1 MQTTSNYGLKKPEN
15 TDPVNIQ
22 DFNDNA
28 DVIDAALKKK
38 LESESSASDMTT
50 AFSQASS
57 RTNLV
62 SEEAVKTSFG
72 KIMKWFADLKGA
84 AFAAIANNLT
94 TNTAGSVLDA
104 TQGKVLDDKIT
115 VINSSL
121 VSFESESTAKLLTI
135 LAAMKN
141 ESETV
146 VSAWYPA
153 SDYPDTTNG
162 FWVVRIVRGTSVGY
176 SKLDA
181 TYHNGNNTIIRKW
194 HGTYAP
200 DTGIIAWFEIS
211 SIAWVDIDTSGWT
224 LQSTVTLNSAKY
236 NLATKEVWIQLSVS
250 SAPNITDIIS
260 NLQTIYR
267 PSTETL
273 VHNAAMG
280 YWVSTITSTSTMFRA
295 SAAIGANGNIQFRYP
310 LNTTAYSIVANL
322 RYVVS

>member
-38 LESESSASDMTT
+38 LESGGNASDMTT
-50 AFSQASS
+50 TFSQASS

-121 VSFESESTAKLLTI
+121 E
-135 LAAMKN
+135 
-141 ESETV
+141 
-146 VSAWYPA
+146 
-153 SDYPDTTNG
+153 
-162 FWVVRIVRGTSVGY
+162 
-176 SKLDA
+176 
-181 TYHNGNNTIIRKW
+181 
-194 HGTYAP
+194 
-200 DTGIIAWFEIS
+200 
-211 SIAWVDIDTSGWT
+211 WVDIDTSGWA
-224 LQSTVTLNSAKY
+224 LAYVQTLNLAKY
-236 NLATKEVWIQLSVS
+236 NPATKEVWIQYT
-250 SAPNITDIIS
+250 ANAMPNDSTSIS
-260 NLQTIYR
+260 NIQTIYR
-267 PSTETL
+267 PSTPVT
-273 VHNAAMG
+273 AYMSAIG
-280 YWVSTITSTSTMFRA
+280 YWVTPVTVSSIPFRA
-295 SAAIGANGNIQFRYP
+295 SSNIQSNGKINILYPVNVTGYHIVVNIRY
-310 LNTTAYSIVANL
+310 IAN
-322 RYVVS
+322 